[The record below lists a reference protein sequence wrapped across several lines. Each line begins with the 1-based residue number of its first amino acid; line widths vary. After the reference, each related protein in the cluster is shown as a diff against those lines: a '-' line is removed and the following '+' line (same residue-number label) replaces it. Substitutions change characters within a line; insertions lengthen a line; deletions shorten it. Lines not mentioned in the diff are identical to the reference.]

1 MTAQD
6 DFEELKSILSKV
18 HFDDYDLRER
28 IFTVVG
34 KLSLKY
40 LFYKDGFLNGR
51 DSDDARGC
59 RMCRNDA
66 EDFIR
71 LDLEEGL
78 SG

>member
-1 MTAQD
+1 MSVRD
-6 DFEELKSILSKV
+6 DFEELRSLLSKV
-18 HFDDYDLRER
+18 RFDDNGIRER
-28 IFTVVG
+28 VFFEVN
-34 KLSLKY
+34 KLASSY
-40 LFYKDGFLNGR
+40 LFCKDSFLNGR

-78 SG
+78 SK

>member
-1 MTAQD
+1 MAARD
-6 DFEELKSILSKV
+6 DFEELRSILSKV
-18 HFDDYDLRER
+18 RFDDYDLRER
-28 IFTVVG
+28 AFAAVD
-34 KLSLKY
+34 KLASSY

-59 RMCRNDA
+59 RMCRDDA

-78 SG
+78 SK

>member
-1 MTAQD
+1 MSARD
-6 DFEELKSILSKV
+6 DFEELRSFLSKV
-18 HFDDYDLRER
+18 RFDDNDLRER
-28 IFTVVG
+28 ILFEVN
-34 KLSLKY
+34 KLASSY

-78 SG
+78 SK

>member
-1 MTAQD
+1 MTAHD
-6 DFEELKSILSKV
+6 YFEELRSILSKV
-18 HFDDYDLRER
+18 RFNDYDLRER
-28 IFTVVG
+28 AFAVID
-34 KLSLKY
+34 KLASSY

-78 SG
+78 SK

>member
-1 MTAQD
+1 MTTKD
-6 DFEELKSILSKV
+6 DFVELRSLLSRV
-18 HFDDYDLRER
+18 SFGDYDLRER
-28 IFTVVG
+28 VFAVVD
-34 KLSLKY
+34 KLASSY
-40 LFYKDGFLNGR
+40 FFYKDGFLNGR

-78 SG
+78 QI

>member
-1 MTAQD
+1 MAVHD
-6 DFEELKSILSKV
+6 YFEELRSILSKV
-18 HFDDYDLRER
+18 HFDDYDLREQV
-28 IFTVVG
+28 FAVVD
-34 KLSLKY
+34 KLASSY
-40 LFYKDGFLNGR
+40 FFYKDGFLNGR

-78 SG
+78 SK

>member
-6 DFEELKSILSKV
+6 YFEELRSILSKV
-18 HFDDYDLRER
+18 RFNDYDLREQV
-28 IFTVVG
+28 FAVMD
-34 KLSLKY
+34 KLASRY
-40 LFYKDGFLNGR
+40 VCYKEGFLNGR

-78 SG
+78 SK

>member
-1 MTAQD
+1 MTAKD
-6 DFEELKSILSKV
+6 DFEELRSILSKI
-18 HFDDYDLRER
+18 HFSNYGLRDHV
-28 IFTVVG
+28 FDVVG
-34 KLSLKY
+34 KLYLNY

-59 RMCRNDA
+59 RMCRNDP

-78 SG
+78 SR